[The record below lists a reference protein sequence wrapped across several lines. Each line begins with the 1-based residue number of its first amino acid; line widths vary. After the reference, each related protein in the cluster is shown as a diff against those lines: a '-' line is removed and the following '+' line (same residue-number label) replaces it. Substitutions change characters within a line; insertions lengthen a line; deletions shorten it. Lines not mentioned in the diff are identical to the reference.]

1 VLKRRLLSKLFRWR
15 AGASN
20 ELMGFSCNAIGV
32 LLQCRPLLADGMEKL
47 VHELRPGQVIF
58 KCF

>member
-1 VLKRRLLSKLFRWR
+1 LSELFRWR

-32 LLQCRPLLADGMEKL
+32 LLQYRPLLAGGVEKL
-47 VHELRPGQVIF
+47 VHELRLEQVIF